1 METQILS
8 NLIVRSAT
16 PDDLAAIA
24 TLIEPFVDDGLL
36 LERTFSELEEW
47 RENFFVAEMDG
58 KIIGC
63 AVLEIY
69 SRKLA
74 EIRSLAVAREMQG
87 LGIGKAL
94 VEACVKRAQERDI
107 FEVMAITAS
116 EDFFKSC
123 GFDFTTPNLKKA
135 MFFQT
140 RE

>member
-1 METQILS
+1 METQTLT

-16 PDDLAAIA
+16 PADLDAIA
-24 TLIEPFVDDGLL
+24 ALIEPFVDDGLL
-36 LERTFSELEEW
+36 LERTFDELEEW
-47 RENFFVAEMDG
+47 RDNFFIAEIDG

-74 EIRSLAVAREMQG
+74 EIRSLAVVREMQG

-116 EDFFKSC
+116 ENFFKTC

-140 RE
+140 RD

>member
-36 LERTFSELEEW
+36 LKRTFSELEEW

-87 LGIGKAL
+87 LGIGKTL